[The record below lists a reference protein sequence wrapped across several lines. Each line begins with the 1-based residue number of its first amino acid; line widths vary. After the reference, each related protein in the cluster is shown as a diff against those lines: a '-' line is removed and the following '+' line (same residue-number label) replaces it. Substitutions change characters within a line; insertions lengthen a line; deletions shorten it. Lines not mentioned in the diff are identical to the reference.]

1 MIISETHEIVEYI
14 RSKKPVLKIIASEHK
29 RIHPELMETI
39 RKEGIPLL
47 RLSEMAFRK
56 KYASSRGLV
65 AIIESVET
73 KDLDQLLE
81 QLDYSVQNRILLVD
95 EVNDPQNVGAML
107 RSCVCFGFHAAIL
120 TDRNTAP
127 ISDGVVNSSSGSC
140 FHIPLCRVTNLSKCI
155 EVLQKKGFWI
165 VGTTPD
171 KGQWLDKI
179 DTERHLAIV
188 MGNEEKGIR
197 PKVLEYCDY
206 RVQIPM
212 KAGFDS
218 LNVSVA
224 FGVIAFSLFNEKL

>member
-1 MIISETHEIVEYI
+1 MILDDTHEIIEFI
-14 RSKKPVLKIIASEHK
+14 RSNKPILKIVASEHK
-29 RIHPELMETI
+29 RISPELMEHI
-39 RKEGIPLL
+39 KNDSIPLL

-56 KYASSRGLV
+56 KYSHSRGLV

-73 KDLDQLLE
+73 KELDELLDQL
-81 QLDYSVQNRILLVD
+81 DYTIFNRILLVD
-95 EVNDPQNVGAML
+95 EVNDPQNIGAML
-107 RSCVCFGFHAAIL
+107 RSCVCFGFNAAIL

-127 ISDGVVNSSSGSC
+127 ISDGVVKSSSGSC
-140 FHIPLCRVTNLSKCI
+140 FHIPISRVTNLSKCI
-155 EVLQKKGFWI
+155 EALRKKGFWI

-171 KGQWLDKI
+171 KGEWFNKI

-197 PKVLEYCDY
+197 QKVLQYCDY

-212 KAGFDS
+212 EKGFDS

-224 FGVIAFSLFNEKL
+224 FGVIAFSLFSAKL

>member
-1 MIISETHEIVEYI
+1 MILTETHEIVEYI

-29 RIHPELMETI
+29 RIHPELIEI
-39 RKEGIPLL
+39 IKKEGIPLL

-56 KYASSRGLV
+56 KYANSRGLV

-81 QLDYSVQNRILLVD
+81 QLDYSVHNRILLVD
-95 EVNDPQNVGAML
+95 EVNDPQNIGAML

-155 EVLQKKGFWI
+155 EVLRKKGFWI

-179 DTERHLAIV
+179 DTDRHLAIV

-212 KAGFDS
+212 KTGFDS

-224 FGVIAFSLFNEKL
+224 FGVIAFSLFIAKP